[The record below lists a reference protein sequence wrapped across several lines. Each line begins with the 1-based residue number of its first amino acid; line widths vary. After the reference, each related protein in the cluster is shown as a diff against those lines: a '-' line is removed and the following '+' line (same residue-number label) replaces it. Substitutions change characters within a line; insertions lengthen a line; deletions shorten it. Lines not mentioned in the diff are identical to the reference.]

1 MFIFPIMTC
10 LCKFEYLHVCVCL
23 CVGVHML
30 ACVCVCVWTCLHV
43 CGCACACMCVSTCLH
58 ACVCVY
64 ACMCARM
71 HGCVYVR
78 ACVLTC
84 LHVCACECVCMC
96 VCVWKSTNK
105 NNKPTMCN
113 CTKLF
118 FLFTLYIC
126 SKTLFISVRLS
137 KHIYTQ
143 SKSELQQEM
152 TFAVITMD
160 AQKQMY

>member
-1 MFIFPIMTC
+1 MTC
-10 LCKFEYLHVCVCL
+10 LCKFEYLHVCVFM
-23 CVGVHML
+23 CVCVHMCVHVL
-30 ACVCVCVWTCLHV
+30 ACVCVCAH
-43 CGCACACMCVSTCLH
+43 ACMCV
-58 ACVCVY
+58 CVS
-64 ACMCARM
+64 
-71 HGCVYVR
+71 
-78 ACVLTC
+78 TC
-84 LHVCACECVCMC
+84 LHVCACVCVRVCTHAWVCVFMCVHVCSHACMC
-96 VCVWKSTNK
+96 VLVYVCACVWKSTNK
-105 NNKPTMCN
+105 NNKPTVCN

-160 AQKQMY
+160 AQKQTY